1 MAYLVPSPATVP
13 FPEWQEEYKAA
24 LVETDCD
31 KLRKCAAA
39 AEAAIV
45 SRLKVLVGKADRA
58 EERLATTDA
67 LRALR
72 FLKGSYLFYKALVN

>member
-1 MAYLVPSPATVP
+1 MAYLAPSPPTLS

-24 LVETDCD
+24 LVETDCG
-31 KLRKCAAA
+31 KLPKCIAA

-45 SRLKVLVGKADRA
+45 SRLQVLVGKADYA
-58 EERLATTDA
+58 EERLAMTDA

-72 FLKGSYLFYKALVN
+72 FLKGSIFL